1 MYILE
6 VKNLKKYYGEEP
18 NIVRAINGINLK
30 VEQGEFIT
38 IVGTSG
44 SGGHVKIRLS

>member
-30 VEQGEFIT
+30 VVVEILDLYF
-38 IVGTSG
+38 
-44 SGGHVKIRLS
+44 KIIIYYHL